1 MSTQQGIHIQLE
13 QEGNSKPLRDHLQIA
28 LPMLSEFNRISSLL
42 LPLILSDNRS
52 FLDNRHQQLINLLK
66 LVSHETGNNT
76 LWPLFMDGVQLPQG
90 CGATTRR
97 QFTSYHLDSKNSWY
111 SFDRPWKDDR
121 LSWTGS
127 HPVVLN
133 MGPLAWES
141 SALTL
146 GKRGRSGGGSFVKK
160 TCF

>member
-52 FLDNRHQQLINLLK
+52 FLDNRQQQLINLLK

-76 LWPLFMDGVQLPQG
+76 L
-90 CGATTRR
+90 
-97 QFTSYHLDSKNSWY
+97 
-111 SFDRPWKDDR
+111 
-121 LSWTGS
+121 
-127 HPVVLN
+127 
-133 MGPLAWES
+133 
-141 SALTL
+141 
-146 GKRGRSGGGSFVKK
+146 
-160 TCF
+160 